1 MWPCLRNVSVSLVL
15 LGLVASAHARD
26 VVENPLSKARAA
38 AVDQAVQT
46 VISDQK
52 LVGVAIG
59 VLQQGHIVYLKGYG
73 AANREDNVPVSTET
87 VFNWASNSKPVAAVL
102 AMQLAEQKKLD
113 LDADVRKYVPEFP
126 DKGTVITTRSLLC
139 HQSGIPHYANGKIVP
154 TMRKYDVADPFS
166 QPVLALDKFNQSPLI
181 FSPGEKVS
189 YSSHA
194 YILLSAVIERAGEQ
208 PFGDQLQSRITEPL
222 EMTSFTPDTGGDKP
236 EFVVGYA
243 KKGETIARSIDEPQ
257 YWKHGA
263 GAYRSS
269 ITDFARWAEALLN
282 RRLVSQQT
290 EAAMWTIQPTKD
302 GKPTTWGLGFTVEN
316 GSQGFKVSH
325 NGSQPEVAT
334 RMVLY
339 PKAKHGVVVMTNSGY
354 ADVGKISTAV
364 YSALNAK

>member
-1 MWPCLRNVSVSLVL
+1 MVSRERLSL
-15 LGLVASAHARD
+15 LGVGLLAMASKLVAHD
-26 VVENPLSKARAA
+26 VIENSLPAAKARG
-38 AVDQAVQT
+38 VDQAVQA
-46 VISDQK
+46 VVAEQK

-59 VLQQGHIVYLKGYG
+59 ILQQGRVVYVKGYG
-73 AANREDNVPVSTET
+73 DANREQGVPVSTET

-102 AMQLAEQKKLD
+102 AMQLVEKKKLD
-113 LDADVRKYVPEFP
+113 LNADVRKYVPEFP
-126 DKGTVITTRSLLC
+126 DKGTVITTRHLLC

-154 TMRKYDVADPFS
+154 TVRNYDVADPFS

-208 PFGDQLQSRITEPL
+208 SLAEQLQSRIAQPL
-222 EMTSFTPDTGGDKP
+222 KMTSFAPDTGGDNP

-290 EAAMWTIQPTKD
+290 EAAMWT
-302 GKPTTWGLGFTVEN
+302 
-316 GSQGFKVSH
+316 
-325 NGSQPEVAT
+325 
-334 RMVLY
+334 
-339 PKAKHGVVVMTNSGY
+339 
-354 ADVGKISTAV
+354 
-364 YSALNAK
+364 